1 MFFFFSIV
9 FLEEGLCCKF
19 EVLYSGMLKEKESG
33 MNHNLFFFPSFS
45 YGLFFLFPEQLF
57 SALGKR

>member
-1 MFFFFSIV
+1 M

-33 MNHNLFFFPSFS
+33 MNHNLFFFSFS
-45 YGLFFLFPEQLF
+45 SGLFFLFPEQLF